1 MIHELLSLLV
11 SKKTERENIYC
22 LGDYLGFGIRFRKA
36 LVHHPGIFYLSNKI
50 RTHTIVLREAFNKN
64 ILVEKHPLMKMRN
77 KYISL
82 MNRVLRRGIPINAG
96 AVRYRK
102 QLTSLKGGKSKE
114 KEKRMRQVKCL
125 ET

>member
-1 MIHELLSLLV
+1 M
-11 SKKTERENIYC
+11 
-22 LGDYLGFGIRFRKA
+22 
-36 LVHHPGIFYLSNKI
+36 HHPGIFYLSNKI

-64 ILVEKHPLMKMRN
+64 ILVEKHPLMRMRY

-102 QLTSLKGGKSKE
+102 RLASLKGGKRKE
-114 KEKRMRQVKCL
+114 NEKRMRQVKSV
-125 ET
+125 EN

>member
-1 MIHELLSLLV
+1 M
-11 SKKTERENIYC
+11 
-22 LGDYLGFGIRFRKA
+22 
-36 LVHHPGIFYLSNKI
+36 HHPGIFYLSNKI
-50 RTHTIVLREAFNKN
+50 RTHTIVFREAFNKN

-102 QLTSLKGGKSKE
+102 RLTSSLKGGKRKE
-114 KEKRMRQVKCL
+114 NEKRMRQVKSL